1 MDDNFYTP
9 NARAVLDLAREQAV
23 YFKHQAIGTEHLLL
37 ALSIENS
44 GVAAEVLNQFNI
56 SSDDVRAEIERF
68 TGYGTLSSS
77 NLDEYLPASPKLR
90 VILRLAT
97 QLAHQM
103 NANRVGTEHLLL
115 ALLSD
120 ETILSSRIL
129 TNLDVNIQQAR
140 RTLVHKLGKVASQAM
155 NQRGAQRATSATPT
169 LDKLGRDLTNKAA
182 TDDLEMVVGRDKEIK
197 RMIQLLSR
205 KTKNNPVLVGEPG
218 VGKTAIVEGLAQ
230 RIIKKQVPENLID
243 KRLVALDMGT
253 LVAGT
258 KFRGEFEERLKKVLT
273 EIYQSGDVIL
283 FVDELHTVVG
293 AGGAEGALDASNILK
308 PALARGE
315 LQLIGATTL
324 DEYQKYIE
332 KDAALE
338 RRFAKVMVEEPTK
351 EQTEAILKGIRPAYE
366 EHHHLTITDDALKA
380 AVELST
386 RYISDRF
393 LPDKAIDLV
402 DEASAMVRIDADRLD
417 DQTQSLMHELR
428 SLRQAKETAI
438 EEQNFDRAASLRQ
451 DELNL
456 KADLDER
463 MNKQKAK
470 LNANQLK
477 VKAEDIAVVIAD
489 WTGVPVTQ
497 LKRKE
502 EDRLVHLEKILHQR
516 VIGQDEAVSAISRA
530 IRRSRSGLKDPRRP
544 IGSFMFLGP
553 TGVGKTE
560 LAKALAA
567 TVFGS
572 EDNLIRI
579 DMSEY
584 QERYS
589 TSRLVGAAPGY
600 VGYEEGGQLT
610 EKVRQHPYS
619 VVLLDEAEKA
629 NPEVFNLLLQVLDD
643 GYLTDAKGRKVDFK
657 NTILIMTSN
666 LGATQLQD
674 EKTVGFGNQ
683 QASDD
688 YAAMKATI
696 NQQLKL
702 HYRPEFLN
710 RIDETIIFHA
720 LSKENLHQIVK
731 LMTKRLVSRLDQQ
744 AIGLRLTPA
753 AIDLIAKEG
762 YQPAY
767 GARPIRRAIQTLIE
781 DPLSMQLL
789 DHEVKPGEKITV
801 GARRGKLTFTT
812 QRKK

>member
-140 RTLVHKLGKVASQAM
+140 RTLVHKLGKAASQAM

-273 EIYQSGDVIL
+273 EIYQSGDVTL

>member
-140 RTLVHKLGKVASQAM
+140 RTLVHKLGKAASQAM

-169 LDKLGRDLTNKAA
+169 LDKLGRDLTDKAA

-801 GARRGKLTFTT
+801 GARKGKLTFTT

>member
-140 RTLVHKLGKVASQAM
+140 RTLVHKLGKAASQAM

>member
-140 RTLVHKLGKVASQAM
+140 RTLVHKLGKAASQAM

-169 LDKLGRDLTNKAA
+169 LDKLGRDLTDKAA

-402 DEASAMVRIDADRLD
+402 DEASAMVRIDAD
-417 DQTQSLMHELR
+417 
-428 SLRQAKETAI
+428 
-438 EEQNFDRAASLRQ
+438 
-451 DELNL
+451 
-456 KADLDER
+456 
-463 MNKQKAK
+463 
-470 LNANQLK
+470 
-477 VKAEDIAVVIAD
+477 
-489 WTGVPVTQ
+489 
-497 LKRKE
+497 
-502 EDRLVHLEKILHQR
+502 
-516 VIGQDEAVSAISRA
+516 
-530 IRRSRSGLKDPRRP
+530 
-544 IGSFMFLGP
+544 
-553 TGVGKTE
+553 
-560 LAKALAA
+560 
-567 TVFGS
+567 
-572 EDNLIRI
+572 
-579 DMSEY
+579 
-584 QERYS
+584 
-589 TSRLVGAAPGY
+589 
-600 VGYEEGGQLT
+600 
-610 EKVRQHPYS
+610 
-619 VVLLDEAEKA
+619 
-629 NPEVFNLLLQVLDD
+629 
-643 GYLTDAKGRKVDFK
+643 
-657 NTILIMTSN
+657 
-666 LGATQLQD
+666 
-674 EKTVGFGNQ
+674 
-683 QASDD
+683 
-688 YAAMKATI
+688 
-696 NQQLKL
+696 
-702 HYRPEFLN
+702 LN
-710 RIDETIIFHA
+710 R
-720 LSKENLHQIVK
+720 
-731 LMTKRLVSRLDQQ
+731 
-744 AIGLRLTPA
+744 
-753 AIDLIAKEG
+753 
-762 YQPAY
+762 
-767 GARPIRRAIQTLIE
+767 
-781 DPLSMQLL
+781 
-789 DHEVKPGEKITV
+789 
-801 GARRGKLTFTT
+801 
-812 QRKK
+812 

>member
-140 RTLVHKLGKVASQAM
+140 RTLVHKLGKAASQAM

-169 LDKLGRDLTNKAA
+169 LDKLGRDLTDKAA

-762 YQPAY
+762 YQSAY

-801 GARRGKLTFTT
+801 GARKGKLTFTT

>member
-140 RTLVHKLGKVASQAM
+140 RTLVHKLGKAASQAM

-169 LDKLGRDLTNKAA
+169 LDKLGRDLTDKAA

>member
-140 RTLVHKLGKVASQAM
+140 RTLVHKLGKAASQAM

-169 LDKLGRDLTNKAA
+169 LDKLGRDLTDKAA

-789 DHEVKPGEKITV
+789 DHEVNKGNRV
-801 GARRGKLTFTT
+801 
-812 QRKK
+812 QS

>member
-140 RTLVHKLGKVASQAM
+140 RTLVHKLGKAASQAM

-182 TDDLEMVVGRDKEIK
+182 TDDIEMVVGRDKEIK

-380 AVELST
+380 AIELST

-710 RIDETIIFHA
+710 RIDEKIVFHA

-753 AIDLIAKEG
+753 AIDLIAEKG

-767 GARPIRRAIQTLIE
+767 GARPIRRAIQTLVE

-801 GARRGKLTFTT
+801 GARKGKLTFTT
-812 QRKK
+812 QSEN

>member
-140 RTLVHKLGKVASQAM
+140 RTLVHKLGKAASQAM

-169 LDKLGRDLTNKAA
+169 LDKLGRDLTDKAA

-801 GARRGKLTFTT
+801 GDRKGKLTFTT